1 MMLFT
6 AGVCAATILFVALIC
21 LLCISIES
29 AIHKSKKKAQDIAKM
44 KRDISLIKN
53 KIIGGNDE
61 NKYNRKRRD

>member
-21 LLCISIES
+21 LLCIGIES
-29 AIHKSKKKAQDIAKM
+29 AIHRSKKKAQDISQM